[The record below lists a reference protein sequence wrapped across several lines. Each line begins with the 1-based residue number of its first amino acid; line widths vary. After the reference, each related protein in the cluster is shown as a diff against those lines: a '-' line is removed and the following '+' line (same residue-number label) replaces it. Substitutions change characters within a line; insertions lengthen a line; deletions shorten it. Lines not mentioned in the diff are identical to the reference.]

1 MPAEVGGRSAPESRM
16 HNLKAAPHLEH
27 NDNTY
32 TQVVPAQDSFSLP
45 ESCICSL
52 TCVSELPIISMS
64 APFLS
69 LSAAQSEKEMLHQSE
84 EGSAQQTAPPG
95 TLAQPRWT
103 EMTRKLKSQS
113 SQDI

>member
-1 MPAEVGGRSAPESRM
+1 M
-16 HNLKAAPHLEH
+16 HNLKAAPHVEH
-27 NDNTY
+27 NDNT
-32 TQVVPAQDSFSLP
+32 QVIPAQDSFSLP

-52 TCVSELPIISMS
+52 TCVSELPIISIS

-84 EGSAQQTAPPG
+84 EGSARQTAPPG
-95 TLAQPRWT
+95 TLAQLKWA

>member
-1 MPAEVGGRSAPESRM
+1 MLAEVGGRGAAESRM
-16 HNLKAAPHLEH
+16 YNLKAAPHLEH

-45 ESCICSL
+45 ECCICSL
-52 TCVSELPIISMS
+52 TCVSELPIISIS

-84 EGSAQQTAPPG
+84 EGSAQQTASPR
-95 TLAQPRWT
+95 TLAQLKWA
-103 EMTRKLKSQS
+103 EMTQKLKSQS

>member
-1 MPAEVGGRSAPESRM
+1 MPAEVGARGAAESRM
-16 HNLKAAPHLEH
+16 HNLKVAPRLEH
-27 NDNTY
+27 SDNTH
-32 TQVVPAQDSFSLP
+32 TQVVQAQDSFSLP

-52 TCVSELPIISMS
+52 TGMIGLPIISMS

-69 LSAAQSEKEMLHQSE
+69 LSPAQSEKEMLHQSQ

-95 TLAQPRWT
+95 TLDQPQN
-103 EMTRKLKSQS
+103 SQS